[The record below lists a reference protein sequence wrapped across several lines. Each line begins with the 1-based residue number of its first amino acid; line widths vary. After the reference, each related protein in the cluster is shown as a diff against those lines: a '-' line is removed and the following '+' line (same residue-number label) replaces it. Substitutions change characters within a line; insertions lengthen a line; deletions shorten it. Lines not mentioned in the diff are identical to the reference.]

1 MSMKLFKIIY
11 IIAHAAL
18 LTGYSLNSWALDEGT
33 TIIGTKEAPN
43 VLNVVPWQ
51 AKELGVDPWQPK
63 PNFESQLL
71 DDSLKPVDRD
81 ELRRQVEYFN
91 LLQHSDPQA
100 VDQ

>member
-1 MSMKLFKIIY
+1 MNIKPTLFFILVLGNVMLSKSAI
-11 IIAHAAL
+11 
-18 LTGYSLNSWALDEGT
+18 ALDEGT

-51 AKELGVDPWQPK
+51 NRELSVDPWQSK
-63 PNFESQLL
+63 PSLDSQLL
-71 DDSLKPVDRD
+71 NDSLKPVDQD

-100 VDQ
+100 IDQ

>member
-1 MSMKLFKIIY
+1 MSTKPSQIIV
-11 IIAHAAL
+11 I
-18 LTGYSLNSWALDEGT
+18 LTGCLILFSGHASALDEGT

-51 AKELGVDPWQPK
+51 NRELSVDPWQSK
-63 PNFESQLL
+63 PSLDSQLL
-71 DDSLKPVDRD
+71 NDSLKPVDQD

-91 LLQHSDPQA
+91 LLQHSGPQA

>member
-1 MSMKLFKIIY
+1 MNMKLCKIIY
-11 IIAHAAL
+11 IIANAAIVSA
-18 LTGYSLNSWALDEGT
+18 YSMNSWALDEGT

-51 AKELGVDPWQPK
+51 AKELAVDPWKSK
-63 PNFESQLL
+63 PNFQSQLL

-91 LLQHSDPQA
+91 LLQHSPTQA

>member
-1 MSMKLFKIIY
+1 MKTTTKTLPSLFCGLILSLLGSSSF
-11 IIAHAAL
+11 AL
-18 LTGYSLNSWALDEGT
+18 EEGT

-51 AKELGVDPWQPK
+51 SRELAVDPWQAK
-63 PNFESQLL
+63 PSMDSQLL
-71 DDSLKPVDRD
+71 NDSLKPVDQD

-91 LLQHSDPQA
+91 LLQHSSPQA